1 MYTEIIL
8 VRHGETEYNREGRM
22 QGGLDSPLTE
32 RGRQEAVL
40 LGEALERSDIR
51 IDQWYCSPQG
61 RARQTSQLIREA
73 VSRALP
79 DEELHDDIREIRCG
93 DWEGRRNDE
102 VDPELLKSIRRSVD
116 VRYPNGESLLDVMNR
131 CANFRADWNRAL
143 PDRGDVVDQDVHRT
157 FIVAHG
163 NLLRCLGA
171 VLMETGPHFALRAL
185 KANTAVSRVFARD
198 HGGYFRLM
206 SWNDTAHLSGG
217 DPFRDLF

>member
-1 MYTEIIL
+1 
-8 VRHGETEYNREGRM
+8 M

-32 RGRQEAVL
+32 RGRNEAVL
-40 LGEALERSDIR
+40 LGEALERSGIH
-51 IDQWYCSPQG
+51 IDRWYCSPQG
-61 RARQTSQLIREA
+61 RARQTSQLIRGA

-79 DEELHDDIREIRCG
+79 DEGLHDDLREIRCG

-102 VDPELLKSIRRSVD
+102 VDAELLKNIRRSVD

-131 CANFRADWNRAL
+131 CRNFRTDWSRAL
-143 PDRGDVVDQDVHRT
+143 APVDAVAEKDVHRT

-206 SWNDTAHLSGG
+206 AWNDTAHLSGG
-217 DPFRDLF
+217 DPFREIF